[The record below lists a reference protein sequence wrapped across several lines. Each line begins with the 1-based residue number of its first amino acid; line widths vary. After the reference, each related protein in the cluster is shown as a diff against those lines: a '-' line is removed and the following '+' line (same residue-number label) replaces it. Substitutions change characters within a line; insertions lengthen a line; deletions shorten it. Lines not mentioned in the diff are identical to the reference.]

1 VAAAAQNDLD
11 EFDLF
16 SDELA
21 SDWERVTDPLIAPI
35 VALAASSDNFED
47 FQKGMAGLLE
57 SMDTGKLTETLAQG
71 QFAAAIYGRV
81 RNQKP

>member
-1 VAAAAQNDLD
+1 
-11 EFDLF
+11 
-16 SDELA
+16 
-21 SDWERVTDPLIAPI
+21 LIAPI